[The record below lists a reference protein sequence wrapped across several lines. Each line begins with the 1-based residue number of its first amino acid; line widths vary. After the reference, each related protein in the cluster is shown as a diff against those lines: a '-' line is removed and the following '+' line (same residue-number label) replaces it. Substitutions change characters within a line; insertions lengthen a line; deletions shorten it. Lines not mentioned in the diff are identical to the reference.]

1 LNPWEVFTF
10 FFLKSLGSLQEGTQP
25 FFNSEW
31 LVSGE
36 GEAEDGGNGDVS
48 MRGES
53 RNVSGLIK
61 SKLNESI
68 MSFFGGT
75 KAKKTSDEATQQAMR
90 LLMESR
96 IDISRILVLV
106 FTKVLD

>member
-1 LNPWEVFTF
+1 
-10 FFLKSLGSLQEGTQP
+10 
-25 FFNSEW
+25 
-31 LVSGE
+31 
-36 GEAEDGGNGDVS
+36 
-48 MRGES
+48 
-53 RNVSGLIK
+53 
-61 SKLNESI
+61 